1 MDDVWPAVAAQL
13 KAMLR
18 HRGVDAATAED
29 VVQETAVRVLRHRV
43 TFVDADDLFRWTAVV
58 AWRLAID
65 VRREAGRLDVGPLPE
80 RQSNVNVALAVEHRS
95 ALEAVGRGLQALSEA
110 DRGAILAPLRTE
122 HPGGDRAQAAAAA
135 VRRHRARTRLLA
147 ATKGFLG
154 VLGWL
159 AVPRRHGVSRRA
171 VAAAAATPVL
181 IMALTLAPQMQA
193 GADDIPPATPSSVEP
208 PPTGAPAPARAVATV
223 ASEPVRARPADVAP
237 ATSRAETST
246 TAASADPLPPFRVEV
261 ANPAGGRTVAGGDP
275 GRPGDKLVCVTV
287 AGGESSCVD
296 APPVD
301 APVDPPV
308 QLP

>member
-1 MDDVWPAVAAQL
+1 
-13 KAMLR
+13 
-18 HRGVDAATAED
+18 
-29 VVQETAVRVLRHRV
+29 
-43 TFVDADDLFRWTAVV
+43 
-58 AWRLAID
+58 
-65 VRREAGRLDVGPLPE
+65 
-80 RQSNVNVALAVEHRS
+80 
-95 ALEAVGRGLQALSEA
+95 
-110 DRGAILAPLRTE
+110 
-122 HPGGDRAQAAAAA
+122 
-135 VRRHRARTRLLA
+135 RLLA

-208 PPTGAPAPARAVATV
+208 PPTGAPAPAPAVAT

-237 ATSRAETST
+237 AASRAETST